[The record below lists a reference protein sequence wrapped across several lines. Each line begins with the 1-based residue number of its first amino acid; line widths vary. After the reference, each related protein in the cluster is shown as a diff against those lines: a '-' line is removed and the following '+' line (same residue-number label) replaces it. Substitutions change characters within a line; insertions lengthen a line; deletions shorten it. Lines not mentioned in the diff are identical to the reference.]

1 MTAGRMITAEK
12 IAAFGRYLYSEERGS
27 GTIGKYLRDVRAFAA
42 WLGGHIT
49 GFRFRDKTT
58 GWGLNIQVVYQDA
71 IGNVHK
77 KQIPAFRSSYYKL
90 FLNSEL
96 YRDSCYSC
104 PYAGKQ
110 HPADLTVGDFWGI
123 EEEHPEALAPD
134 GEMDMEK
141 GVSVLIVNTE
151 TGAEWFDRCRDEF
164 FCVPSTLEKAARHN
178 GQLRRPS
185 IPGEGRA
192 QILALYQAEGYDA
205 VEDAFARKN
214 RAAQWKGWIRYH
226 LRSSIPA
233 PIRRWMKKI
242 IRGIRRR
249 RLPGRL

>member
-214 RAAQWKGWIRYH
+214 RAAQWKGWIR
-226 LRSSIPA
+226 
-233 PIRRWMKKI
+233 
-242 IRGIRRR
+242 
-249 RLPGRL
+249 

>member
-1 MTAGRMITAEK
+1 MNKRQITVALLHDY
-12 IAAFGRYLYSEERGS
+12 AAYLHAQERS
-27 GTIGKYLRDVRAFAA
+27 ASTIEKYLRDVRAFAA
-42 WLGGHIT
+42 WLGGRIT

-58 GWGLNIQVVYQDA
+58 GWGLNI
-71 IGNVHK
+71 
-77 KQIPAFRSSYYKL
+77 
-90 FLNSEL
+90 
-96 YRDSCYSC
+96 
-104 PYAGKQ
+104 
-110 HPADLTVGDFWGI
+110 
-123 EEEHPEALAPD
+123 
-134 GEMDMEK
+134 
-141 GVSVLIVNTE
+141 TE

-249 RLPGRL
+249 RLPGRS